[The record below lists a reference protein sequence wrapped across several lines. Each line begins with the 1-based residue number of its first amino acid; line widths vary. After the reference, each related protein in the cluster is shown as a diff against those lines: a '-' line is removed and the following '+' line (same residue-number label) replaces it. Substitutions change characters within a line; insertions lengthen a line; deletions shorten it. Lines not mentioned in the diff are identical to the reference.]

1 MPFYRFHLDTALPE
15 PAAFERVR
23 EFTRPRRT
31 FRESIG
37 IALRRDH
44 AAGPPFL
51 GTLGPSSFR
60 LRRDIRYRNSFL
72 PLIWGRIVPS
82 PRGSRINVTMF
93 LHPLVAVFM
102 IIWFS
107 GLGYALAKLW
117 VHRKEAVP
125 FAVLIPAA
133 MFLFGVALVLV
144 CFIPEAIKAKR
155 LLESAFDASNLAREQ
170 TAIRRTIQLHM
181 TSNQQS
187 AATLAPARGS
197 LSWTRQMQ
205 SSRMVGL
212 IALTA
217 IGMFLLSMGID
228 SLKVAHLGIKFVPV
242 LWLAATLPLSYHTIG
257 VIFVVLGFSLMLIAA
272 EVCRRADKHVVARFP
287 GISSPG
293 SFRFVLVP
301 AAFIAFVGWW
311 IANGWFRT

>member
-15 PAAFERVR
+15 SAAFERVQ
-23 EFTRPRRT
+23 EVTRPRRT
-31 FRESIG
+31 FRESI
-37 IALRRDH
+37 AAAFRRDV

-51 GTLGPSSFR
+51 GTVGRSSFR

-72 PLIWGRIVPS
+72 PLVWGRIVPS
-82 PRGSRINVTMF
+82 PGGSRINVTMF
-93 LHPLVAVFM
+93 LHPLVALFM
-102 IIWFS
+102 IFWFS
-107 GLGYALAKLW
+107 GLGYAVVQLW

-133 MFLFGVALVLV
+133 MILFGVALVLV

-155 LLESAFDASNLAREQ
+155 LLESAFDPSNHARER
-170 TAIRRTIQLHM
+170 TASRRAIQL
-181 TSNQQS
+181 QS
-187 AATLAPARGS
+187 AATAAPARGS
-197 LSWTRQMQ
+197 SSWSRQML
-205 SSRMVGL
+205 SSRTVGL

-217 IGMFLLSMGID
+217 IGMFLLSIGGD
-228 SLKVAHLGIKFVPV
+228 SLKVAHLGIKFVPI

-272 EVCRRADKHVVARFP
+272 EVCRRADKRVVAAFP

-301 AAFIAFVGWW
+301 GAFIAFVGWW
-311 IANGWFRT
+311 IANEWFRT